1 MLVHPTMSRVISFRT
16 VSWNISPAESRTKIE
31 SLVPVETYVCRKSGD
46 VAAILLQF
54 QLVVPMVHIKMRKYC
69 GNIELIYDI
78 IKCRHDSVGS
88 WNGFICFH
96 HIHIQPYFFAG
107 QLQRYNYRGHPT
119 GRLLYPLNYA
129 VGLEFLQF
137 CFQLGSYT
145 ERYSPVGLC
154 NRCYCGV
161 NVQIYL
167 HSFHLSD
174 TAEQICVLFLQ
185 IACDCFLTLD
195 RVCHLN
201 NTKVPRGLETYQG
214 LSVRMSLCNMK
225 RGKGDSGVRLNN
237 RLKDSHDLQRRRGLS
252 FDWYARKTLDDL
264 LNITLSASNLLN
276 VISSITFTWPLYPPA
291 LEFHDFPLSHC
302 SRALIV
308 FDCPNFLNTT
318 KGFRIA
324 TTRVLFDCFQHT
336 LVFFS
341 FHPTTFGEMI
351 HFVTRQAFLSPGW
364 TFHPSFSV
372 RKSSTTRKTLLS
384 SRLALCLLSKRI

>member
-1 MLVHPTMSRVISFRT
+1 M
-16 VSWNISPAESRTKIE
+16 
-31 SLVPVETYVCRKSGD
+31 
-46 VAAILLQF
+46 
-54 QLVVPMVHIKMRKYC
+54 
-69 GNIELIYDI
+69 
-78 IKCRHDSVGS
+78 
-88 WNGFICFH
+88 
-96 HIHIQPYFFAG
+96 
-107 QLQRYNYRGHPT
+107 
-119 GRLLYPLNYA
+119 
-129 VGLEFLQF
+129 
-137 CFQLGSYT
+137 
-145 ERYSPVGLC
+145 
-154 NRCYCGV
+154 
-161 NVQIYL
+161 QIYL
-167 HSFHLSD
+167 HTFHLSD

-214 LSVRMSLCNMK
+214 LSVRMSLCNVK
-225 RGKGDSGVRLNN
+225 RGKGNSGVRLNN

-308 FDCPNFLNTT
+308 FDLPNFLNTT

-336 LVFFS
+336 LVFFF